1 MGIIGKSRG
10 LATTKSDSHTGT
22 GGRITTSA
30 SLVAAVGPLVDAV
43 VKLIH

>member
-1 MGIIGKSRG
+1 M
-10 LATTKSDSHTGT
+10 TTKSDSHTGT
-22 GGRITTSA
+22 RGRITTSA